1 MKNFT
6 KNFIMLCGIY
16 ALTQIPVHS
25 TVFAAYNTV
34 DKSSVE
40 SSITQVQ
47 QNKSAD
53 NNTSILKNVSNVDNT
68 SQNTYA
74 NSNISVNTNDNSQ
87 TTVTNKAQKATSE
100 NLSAKT
106 IDNVITR
113 DNVAVTKSWNI
124 KFSEPVDINTLTDK
138 IKLTNVKTGEEIPIE
153 MTADKLCETITV
165 TSSVKLDPQTEYSLS
180 ISQDIVSKFGRQ
192 LSNPTVLNF
201 KTAAIISSI
210 SNITKTISQGD
221 SFTLP
226 DKVTAVMSDGTT
238 SQVSVSWD
246 KSSVNINVAGNY
258 TFNGTVKD
266 YGTVTLNLTVKPLQS
281 ANTISNGKRTQS
293 SIGVKLYNYLIN
305 YTNRNAVLTRAI
317 QIHAAQGY
325 GDDPY
330 SNNCAFYQSEALRSV
345 GVNVPNST
353 ANTATLTNV
362 LLGMGWVKSSDLSLL
377 LPGDICFTIGYGNG
391 PTHTYTFMKWVDP
404 KDFHYAYVCDNQGDE
419 YAGDAYHERNID
431 FQTSTKDKIS
441 YFMYLPV

>member
-6 KNFIMLCGIY
+6 KNFIMICGIY
-16 ALTQIPVHS
+16 ALTQIPMYS
-25 TVFAAYNTV
+25 TVFAASNTV

-53 NNTSILKNVSNVDNT
+53 DSTSTLGNVSNVDNK

-74 NSNISVNTNDNSQ
+74 NSNISVNTNDSSQ
-87 TTVTNKAQKATSE
+87 TTVTNEAQKATSE
-100 NLSAKT
+100 TSIDKT